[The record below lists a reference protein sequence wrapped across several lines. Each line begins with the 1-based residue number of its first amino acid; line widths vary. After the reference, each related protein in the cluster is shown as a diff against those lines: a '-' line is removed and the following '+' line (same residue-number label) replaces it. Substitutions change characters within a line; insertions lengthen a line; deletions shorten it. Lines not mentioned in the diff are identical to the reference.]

1 MTGVYELG
9 HSTTID
15 HDTSR
20 TGRWLRERRSRIAL
34 WLAVVEVVVAALTHD
49 VSKWTII
56 VAAAVL
62 IPLYLLWG
70 RERSDAIRQV
80 TWIAAASQALAI
92 VGVMAAFVIGAFVLV
107 LAGFLA
113 LIALVMIFS
122 DRR

>member
-1 MTGVYELG
+1 MYELG
-9 HSTTID
+9 HRTTID

-34 WLAVVEVVVAALTHD
+34 WLAVVEVVIAALTHD

-62 IPLYLLWG
+62 VPLHLLWG

-80 TWIAAASQALAI
+80 TWIAATSQALAI
-92 VGVMAAFVIGAFVLV
+92 VGVVAAFVIGAFVL
-107 LAGFLA
+107 
-113 LIALVMIFS
+113 LIAGLFALAALAMIFS

>member
-1 MTGVYELG
+1 LNRVYELG
-9 HSTTID
+9 HGTTID

-20 TGRWLRERRSRIAL
+20 PGRWLHARRSRIAL
-34 WLAVVEVVVAALTHD
+34 WLAVVEVVIAALTHD

-56 VAAAVL
+56 VAAAILV
-62 IPLYLLWG
+62 PLYLLWG
-70 RERSDAIRQV
+70 RERSDTIRQV

-107 LAGFLA
+107 LAGIFA

>member
-1 MTGVYELG
+1 VYELG
-9 HSTTID
+9 HGGTTID

-20 TGRWLRERRSRIAL
+20 AGRWLHARRSRIAL
-34 WLAVVEVVVAALTHD
+34 WLAVIEVVVAALTHD

-56 VAAAVL
+56 LLAAVFV
-62 IPLYLLWG
+62 PLYLLWG
-70 RERSDAIRQV
+70 RERSDAIRQA

-107 LAGFLA
+107 LAGIFA
-113 LIALVMIFS
+113 LIALILIFA

>member
-1 MTGVYELG
+1 VYELG
-9 HSTTID
+9 HGSTID

-20 TGRWLRERRSRIAL
+20 IGRWLLARRSRIAL
-34 WLAVVEVVVAALTHD
+34 WLAVIEVVIAALTHD

-56 VAAAVL
+56 LLAAVFV
-62 IPLYLLWG
+62 PLYLMWG
-70 RERSDAIRQV
+70 RERNDTIRQV

-107 LAGFLA
+107 LAGIFA
-113 LIALVMIFS
+113 LIALILIFA